1 MRYKNGPFSSWGRDY
16 VGKRGIL
23 MGKKLLAAALAI
35 SCLGVMGLLLSGC
48 SGSSSPQK
56 TEVQIGGLFSLTGNW
71 QTLGKSGSAA
81 VEIAV
86 EDINAYTSSE
96 GLPFHFSANIQDT
109 RLDPSVA
116 RQKTELLADSGV
128 RFVIGPQSSAE
139 VQEVKAVADER
150 GIIVVSPSS
159 TAGSLAIANDN
170 VFRFCP
176 SDDLEG
182 QAISALMAHDG
193 ITAVVPVW
201 RDDAGNEGLQI
212 ATRAY
217 FTSSGGEMSE
227 GVKYG
232 ADVQDFSPVVASLSS
247 QVASASEKYGPS
259 STAVYLAGFD
269 EVSSL
274 FSLASKDPVLASVAW
289 YGSNGVAL
297 SDALLADSGVAA
309 FASSRGYPCPILG
322 LQEKDRDIWQPL
334 ADRIKERSGVY
345 PDAYALAAYDAAWVI
360 ARTYIS
366 AGGGTDDLALLK
378 QKFVEAAAAY
388 SGATGNTALNA
399 AGDRLSGNYD
409 YWEITSGPAGFFWQ
423 RVGAYDSLT
432 GAITFYYLPN

>member
-1 MRYKNGPFSSWGRDY
+1 MGR
-16 VGKRGIL
+16 RLIAATLGISYL
-23 MGKKLLAAALAI
+23 VI
-35 SCLGVMGLLLSGC
+35 MGLLLPGC
-48 SGSSSPQK
+48 SGSSSTQK

-81 VEIAV
+81 IEIAV
-86 EDINAYTSSE
+86 EDINAYTSSK
-96 GLPFHFSANIQDT
+96 GLPFHFSAKIEDT
-109 RLDPSVA
+109 GLDPSVA
-116 RQKTELLADSGV
+116 REEAEALADSGV

-139 VQEVKAVADER
+139 VQAVKTVADDK

-182 QAISALMAHDG
+182 EAISALMAHDG
-193 ITAVVPVW
+193 ITAVIPVW
-201 RDDAGNEGLQI
+201 RDDAGNEGLQT

-217 FTSSGGEMSE
+217 FTSSGGVMSE

-247 QVASASEKYGPS
+247 QVKAASEKYNPS

-274 FSLASKDPVLASVAW
+274 LSLASKDPVLASVAW

-297 SDALLADSGVAA
+297 SESLLADSEVAA

-366 AGGGTDDLALLK
+366 GAGSTNDLALLK

-388 SGATGNTALNA
+388 SGATGSTALNA
-399 AGDRLSGNYD
+399 AGDRLLGTYD
-409 YWEITSGPAGFFWQ
+409 FWEITSGPAGFLWR
-423 RVGAYDSLT
+423 RVGGYDSST
-432 GAITFYYLPN
+432 GALSFYYLPN